1 MTKTLEAIFDG
12 KVFLPDEPLELAP
25 DTRVR
30 ITIEATV
37 EREEIARNNSP
48 YPLDSILA
56 GATDMGVTD
65 LASRHDY
72 YAHNSSEEQDDHA
85 G

>member
-1 MTKTLEAIFDG
+1 MTKTLEAVFDG

-37 EREEIARNNSP
+37 EREEIARNSLP

-72 YAHNSSEEQDDHA
+72 YAHNTFIKRA
-85 G
+85 GH